1 MLTNQQ
7 QQMLQSSHLLNQASQ
22 SFPHST
28 NPLSQSIINT
38 VIPND
43 TIKQAIPPPPP
54 SSSTTTTTTTATII
68 PSTTTETIE
77 NSHLSISPSPTPL
90 SVPHTS
96 EGIQPSI
103 PSDTQPQVRSKI
115 KSN

>member
-7 QQMLQSSHLLNQASQ
+7 QQMQPSSHLLNQASQ

-28 NPLSQSIINT
+28 NPPSQSIINT

-54 SSSTTTTTTTATII
+54 SSSTTTTTTATII